1 MFTPKNTGCS
11 NHYDLKCTY
20 LKWVLILVLCV
31 LTIDTLAFAKLPVNL
46 ATQSFTTVFL
56 KFPLEAFSQMDG
68 AKSPAL

>member
-1 MFTPKNTGCS
+1 MS
-11 NHYDLKCTY
+11 VEYRILDLY

-56 KFPLEAFSQMDG
+56 NCPLAAFSQMDG